1 MKLLRGPWL
10 LLGGLVLG
18 LALGLFYARVLSPV
32 SYADTNPLA
41 LRPQAKDA
49 YRLMIAAA
57 YGADGDLGRARARL
71 ALVDEGDPARA
82 LAAQAQQLVASGGSS
97 QDARRLALLAASLG
111 KLPGA
116 ETSAP
121 TVRPSASA
129 AAPSQT
135 APVSTATPSLTPANP
150 LALTPFPTPS
160 LTPTLRAPF
169 VLERATPVCDP
180 SLGAP
185 LIQVQA
191 RDFFLAG
198 VPGVPVQVTWS
209 GGQDTF
215 YTGLKPQQGSGYAD
229 FTMTPG
235 VTYTVRLGDAGAP
248 VENLT
253 AAACPAPTG
262 GVNPQAYPGGVLLEF
277 IQR

>member
-32 SYADTNPLA
+32 SYADTDPHA
-41 LRPQAKDA
+41 LRPQARDA
-49 YRLMIAAA
+49 YRLMIATA

-71 ALVDEGDPARA
+71 ALVDESDPARS

-111 KLPGA
+111 KQPDAG
-116 ETSAP
+116 TPAP
-121 TVRPSASA
+121 AVSPSA
-129 AAPSQT
+129 AAPTQT
-135 APVSTATPSLTPANP
+135 AEILTPTPSLTPASA
-150 LALTPFPTPS
+150 LVLTPVPTPS
-160 LTPTLRAPF
+160 LTPTLHAPF

-180 SLGAP
+180 TLGAP
-185 LIQVQA
+185 LIQVQV

-198 VPGVPVQVTWS
+198 IPGIPVQVTWN

-215 YTGLKPQQGSGYAD
+215 YTGLKPQQGAGYAD
-229 FTMTPG
+229 FSMTPG
-235 VTYTVRLGDAGAP
+235 VVYTLRLGDGGAP

-262 GVNPQAYPGGVLLEF
+262 ATTSTPAYPGGVLLEF
-277 IQR
+277 TTP